1 MHQGAEMEEAPLTDG
16 TSLQIVE
23 TGIPYLDVLL
33 GGGLPRGA
41 IAMVVGA
48 PGTGKTTLAQQM
60 AFHAAS
66 QGAATLYLTGYSE
79 THAKL
84 LAYGRGFR
92 FFAPEHIGTLIHYL
106 SLADLLARGA
116 DETEQSIVHTA
127 REQRARLVVLDGY
140 RSMRRL
146 LGDEPASTDFLYSL
160 GSKLALLGVTTIVA
174 AEGDAHA
181 PERYGE
187 LTVSDTVIG
196 LTRRRHGE
204 RHRRTLDVVKIRGM
218 APIAGLHAFE
228 ITRAGF
234 DIYPRLEATVPRGDA
249 APTGRRAVF
258 GISELDVMVGGGLPG
273 GTSALVAGA
282 PGVGKTL
289 LGLHFLMAG
298 ARQGEPGLLV
308 GFIEDR
314 PRLREKALA
323 FGMDLEAEERAGR
336 IHLLTIPSFELDPD
350 RVACLLREDIER
362 RAVQRVVID
371 SVAELDRSFLER
383 VRAPDYFAALAHY
396 LRSQGVTG
404 YLTMDIP
411 KVVGQELDL
420 TDSALAMLAE
430 NLILLRYVEYRGR
443 LQRLLS
449 VLKMRSS
456 GHDDTIRTYEIAEGL
471 GLRLLGEAPPVRG
484 LLTGIPHE
492 LDVAESRTRRR
503 RTRGGPPS

>member
-1 MHQGAEMEEAPLTDG
+1 MVEDASTDG
-16 TSLQIVE
+16 AGLDLLD
-23 TGIPYLDVLL
+23 TGIPYLDGLL

-66 QGAATLYLTGYSE
+66 QGATTLYLTGYSE

-92 FFAPEHIGTLIHYL
+92 FFAPEHVGTLIQYL

-116 DETEQSIVHTA
+116 DETEQSIVQTA

-146 LGDEPASTDFLYSL
+146 LGEEPVSTDFLYSL
-160 GSKLALLGVTTIVA
+160 GSKLALVGATTVVA
-174 AEGDAHA
+174 AEGDVDA

-204 RHRRTLDVVKIRGM
+204 RHRRTLDIVKIRGM
-218 APIAGLHAFE
+218 APIEGLHAFE
-228 ITRAGF
+228 IGPAGF
-234 DIYPRLEATVPRGDA
+234 EIYPRLEATVSRGDVP
-249 APTGRRAVF
+249 PTGRRAVF
-258 GISELDVMVGGGLPG
+258 GLPDLDAMVGGGLPG
-273 GTSALVAGA
+273 GSATLVAGA
-282 PGVGKTL
+282 PGVGKSL

-298 ARQGEPGLLV
+298 AAEAEPGLFV
-308 GFIEDR
+308 GFVEDGT
-314 PRLREKALA
+314 RLREKARA
-323 FGMDLEAEERAGR
+323 FGMDLEAEERFGR
-336 IHLLTIPSFELDPD
+336 IRLLTIPSYELDPD
-350 RVACLLREDIER
+350 RVARLVREDVEC
-362 RAVQRVVID
+362 RAVRRVVID
-371 SVAELDRSFLER
+371 SVAELDRSFLDR

-396 LRSQGVTG
+396 LRTREVTS
-404 YLTMDIP
+404 YLTLNIP
-411 KVVGQELDL
+411 KIVGQELDL
-420 TDSALAMLAE
+420 TDSAVAMLAE
-430 NLILLRYVEYRGR
+430 NVALLRYVEYRGR

-456 GHDDTIRTYEIAEGL
+456 AHDAAIRTYEIADGI
-471 GLRLLGEAPPVRG
+471 GIRLLGEAPPAGG
-484 LLTGIPHE
+484 LLTGIAHD
-492 LDVAESRTRRR
+492 LAESRGPE
-503 RTRGGPPS
+503 GG